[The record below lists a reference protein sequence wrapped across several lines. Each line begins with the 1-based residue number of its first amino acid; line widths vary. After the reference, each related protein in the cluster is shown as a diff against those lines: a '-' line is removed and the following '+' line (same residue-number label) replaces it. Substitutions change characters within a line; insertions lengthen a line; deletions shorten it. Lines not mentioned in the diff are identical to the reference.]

1 MTANTRPLD
10 AAAAALTVGLCLSW
24 GFNQV
29 ATKVAIVD
37 IPPLI
42 QATIRSAGALPLVLG
57 WAWYRG
63 VPLSVR
69 DGTLLAGI
77 LCGVLFGVEFFLVYR
92 GIAWTSA
99 SRAIVFLY
107 TAPFFVALGARP
119 VLGERLSAVQW
130 AGLAL
135 SFVGVAIAIGVPDTP
150 DPRMLI
156 GDAMTIG
163 AGAAWAATT
172 LAIKKSALART
183 SAEKTLA
190 YQLVFSIPILG
201 LGALALGERVTAMP
215 GRLAAGA
222 LAYQTVW
229 VVAVTYAAWFALVQ
243 RYSASLL
250 SAFTFLTPLFGV
262 AAGHLLLGEPVS
274 PPFAVA
280 VALVVAG
287 LILVNR
293 PR

>member
-1 MTANTRPLD
+1 MIANTRPLD

-29 ATKVAIVD
+29 ATKVALAD

-42 QATIRSAGALPLVLG
+42 QATIRSAGALPLVLA
-57 WAWYRG
+57 WAWYRR
-63 VPLSVR
+63 VSMSLR
-69 DGTLLAGI
+69 DGTLVPGI
-77 LCGVLFGVEFFLVYR
+77 VCGVLFGVEFLLVYR
-92 GIAWTSA
+92 GIAWTTA

-135 SFVGVAIAIGVPDTP
+135 SFAGVAIAMGVPDTP
-150 DPRMLI
+150 DPHMLI
-156 GDAMTIG
+156 GDAMTLG

-172 LAIKKSALART
+172 LAIKKTALART
-183 SAEKTLA
+183 SAEKTLV
-190 YQLVFSIPILG
+190 YQLVFSVPVLG
-201 LGALALGERVTAMP
+201 LGALALGEGIHAMP
-215 GRLAAGA
+215 GRVAVGA
-222 LAYQTVW
+222 LAYQTIW

-262 AAGHLLLGEPVS
+262 AAGHLILGDPVS
-274 PPFAVA
+274 PPFAA
-280 VALVVAG
+280 SVALVVAG

>member
-29 ATKVAIVD
+29 ATKLALPD

-42 QATIRSAGALPLVLG
+42 QATIRSAGALPFLLS
-57 WAWYRG
+57 WAWYRR
-63 VPLSVR
+63 VPMSVR
-69 DGTLLAGI
+69 DGTLAPGFV
-77 LCGVLFGVEFFLVYR
+77 CGLLFGVEFLLMYQ
-92 GIAWTSA
+92 GIALTSA

-107 TAPFFVALGARP
+107 TAPFFVALGSRQF
-119 VLGERLSAVQW
+119 LGERLSALQW
-130 AGLAL
+130 TGLAL
-135 SFVGVAIAIGVPDTP
+135 SFVGVAIAMGVPDTP

-156 GDAMTIG
+156 GDALSLG

-172 LAIKKSALART
+172 LVIKRT
-183 SAEKTLA
+183 SLIRASAEKTLA
-190 YQLVFSIPILG
+190 YQLVFSVPMLG
-201 LGALALGERVTAMP
+201 LGALALGEHLP
-215 GRLAAGA
+215 GLPGPVAAGA
-222 LAYQTVW
+222 LAYQTIW

-262 AAGHLLLGEPVS
+262 AAGHFVLGDKVS
-274 PPFAVA
+274 LPFLAA